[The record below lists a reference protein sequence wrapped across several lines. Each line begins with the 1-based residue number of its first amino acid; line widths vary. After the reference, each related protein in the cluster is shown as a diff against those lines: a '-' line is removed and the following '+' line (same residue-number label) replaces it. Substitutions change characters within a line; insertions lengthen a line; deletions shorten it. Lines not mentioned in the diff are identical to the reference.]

1 MTDIRDGEPVTMTL
15 PQGVQAF
22 RQPSG
27 EIALWDGERHALI
40 GSKGQGKKAA
50 LWNLECAG
58 RHARGEPIY
67 SAETEELMRKARWG
81 DVPRGQHYLPTR

>member
-1 MTDIRDGEPVTMTL
+1 MTDIRDGEPVAMKL
-15 PQGVQAF
+15 PKGVQAF

-40 GSKGQGKKAA
+40 GPDSKGKKAA

-67 SAETEELMRKARWG
+67 GAETEALMAAARA
-81 DVPRGQHYLPTR
+81 RS